1 MKKLL
6 IVESPTKARTIKKY
20 LKRIDVIS
28 SKGHI
33 KDLPKSKLGVD
44 IDNGFKPTYIN
55 IRGKGGVIKDLK
67 NKAKK
72 ADIVYI
78 GTDPDREGEAIAYH
92 INQIID
98 NGKEI
103 KRVLFYEITPEKV
116 KEALNNPTEIDMNK
130 VDAHKARRVLDR
142 LVGYLTSPVLWK
154 TIRSGLSAG
163 RVQTVALRI
172 LAEREKEIKNFIPEK
187 YYEIGIMW
195 KNTKWELVDSRG
207 RVIRFRTRTEAEK
220 MMEKIKKLQP
230 VVQKIDEK
238 EKKKSPPPPLKTST
252 LQQEAY
258 NRYKFT
264 SARTMRIAQRLYEGV
279 DIGTTTTGLIT
290 YMRTDSLRLSE
301 GFTKKAKDF
310 ILSRFGESYYPGTVR
325 VFKDGKM
332 VQGAH
337 EAIRPTYT
345 EYTPESIKSYL
356 SDEEFKIYDIIFR
369 RAIASQMSESIY
381 KVKDV
386 WIKVDGEVFF
396 RKTGLKRIFD
406 GWEKFYWREE
416 NQEEMPEVHLNE
428 AVKDFKI
435 ELYEKETKP
444 PPRFTESTLIKTLEK
459 HGIGRPSTYAKIVS
473 TLYNRNYVKRE
484 KNSLVVTELGMK
496 VSKLMV
502 ELFPDIFEINFT
514 REMEEELDR
523 VEEGREKWQNVV
535 SHLYLPFSRKLE
547 EVNVNIG
554 EIRDSLMERTGE
566 KCPKCGG
573 DIVVRWSRKGKYYA
587 CENYP
592 KTCDYIKLEK
602 TGEKC
607 PQCGADLVYRE
618 GRFGRF
624 IACSRYPECKY
635 TRPIT
640 ADFKC
645 PLCGS
650 QVYILRGRRGQFY
663 RCSNKECSFISRY
676 PVVDVK
682 CPECGTNMVEKK
694 KEYQCPRCK
703 TRLKK

>member
-301 GFTKKAKDF
+301 DFTKKAKDF

-635 TRPIT
+635 TRPVT